1 MNVLVLI
8 FILLMICGI
17 LKGFKSGFVKEV
29 GGVVSLFMALVV
41 LSVVFLLL
49 ASIWEK
55 NTKTLVASIVLLV
68 FAGILYRLVSVVMKS
83 VETLAKLPLIS
94 IVNRLFG
101 GAAGALEILILFWIM
116 YMVMEGLPMGRFGD
130 QVMAWTKENVILF
143 HVYQKNYIAN
153 WIVGLKGVL

>member
-1 MNVLVLI
+1 
-8 FILLMICGI
+8 
-17 LKGFKSGFVKEV
+17 
-29 GGVVSLFMALVV
+29 
-41 LSVVFLLL
+41 
-49 ASIWEK
+49 
-55 NTKTLVASIVLLV
+55 
-68 FAGILYRLVSVVMKS
+68 MKS

-130 QVMAWTKENVILF
+130 QVMDWTKENVILF